1 MLSLVSLLLNSNK
14 RNLLHL
20 KYVELQPLSA
30 AVAELTPPSF
40 LSLHSIL
47 DITMVLVLVLYI
59 KVAINH
65 LPWNVVV

>member
-1 MLSLVSLLLNSNK
+1 MLSLVSLLLNSSK

-20 KYVELQPLSA
+20 KYVELQPHSA
-30 AVAELTPPSF
+30 AVAELTPSSF

-47 DITMVLVLVLYI
+47 DITMVLVLYI